1 MTESEQPEGE
11 FSAQASTSADPML
24 GKELR
29 EGLQNWTKLLRQ
41 FAENYMAVAEAF
53 RPVAT
58 QLAQQIKARS
68 GQIAPFLAQITE
80 AAGQIA
86 PILAEIKE
94 AAEHL

>member
-41 FAENYMAVAEAF
+41 FAEN
-53 RPVAT
+53 
-58 QLAQQIKARS
+58 
-68 GQIAPFLAQITE
+68 
-80 AAGQIA
+80 
-86 PILAEIKE
+86 
-94 AAEHL
+94 